1 MPQQM
6 KPQVKARYFCE
17 QCGTEVRAGAA
28 ICPSCGS
35 VFTAVRCPQC
45 GYEGRAPEFHSG
57 CPVCGYRSRSKEQV
71 PSEPSSTDRKKPG
84 LSARFYH
91 IAIAV
96 LGALI
101 VGLVV
106 LLLLRA

>member
-1 MPQQM
+1 MPKQM

-17 QCGTEVRAGAA
+17 QCGMEVRAGAA

-35 VFTAVRCPQC
+35 VFTAVRCPEC
-45 GYEGRAPEFHSG
+45 SYEGRAPEFLAG
-57 CPVCGYRSRSKEQV
+57 CPVCGYRSRAGEKA
-71 PSEPSSTDRKKPG
+71 PSEPSRMDRGKPG
-84 LSARFYH
+84 MSARFYR
-91 IAIAV
+91 IAIVV

-106 LLLLRA
+106 LLLLRT

>member
-1 MPQQM
+1 MPKQM

-35 VFTAVRCPQC
+35 VFTAVRCPEC
-45 GYEGRAPEFHSG
+45 GYEGRAPEFHAG
-57 CPVCGYRSRSKEQV
+57 CPVCGYRTQ
-71 PSEPSSTDRKKPG
+71 SSGQAHSMSPRADRGKPV
-84 LSARFYH
+84 LSARFYR
-91 IAIAV
+91 IAMAG

>member
-1 MPQQM
+1 MPKQM

-28 ICPSCGS
+28 VCPSCGS
-35 VFTAVRCPQC
+35 VFTAVRCPEC

-57 CPVCGYRSRSKEQV
+57 CPVCGYRARTKEQA
-71 PSEPSSTDRKKPG
+71 PSESSRAAREKPG
-84 LSARFYH
+84 MSARFYR
-91 IAIAV
+91 IVIAV
-96 LGALI
+96 LGGLI
-101 VGLVV
+101 IGLVV